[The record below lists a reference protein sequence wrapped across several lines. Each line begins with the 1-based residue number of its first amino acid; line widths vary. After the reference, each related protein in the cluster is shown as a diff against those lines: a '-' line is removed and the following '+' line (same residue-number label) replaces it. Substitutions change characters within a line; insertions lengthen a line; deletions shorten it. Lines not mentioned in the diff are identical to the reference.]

1 MQNLNISK
9 KIVIIDYKMS
19 NLFSVVRACQK
30 VGFNPIITNKA
41 KVIKNADA
49 IILPGVGAFNSAMK
63 NLINLELVEPIISH
77 VRSGKPIMGVCL
89 GMQLLFE
96 KSEEFGNHFGLGL
109 IKGEVVKFLKT
120 SNLYKVPQIGWNSI
134 KLVNNEENTGFFKGI
149 SKINHMYFVHSFYA
163 NPSNMSDILAKTSHG
178 NFIFTS
184 VVKKN
189 NILGTQFHPEKS
201 GNLGIDFLKNLKKF
215 KN

>member
-1 MQNLNISK
+1 MQNLNFSK

-134 KLVNNEENTGFFKGI
+134 KLVNNEGNIGFFKGI
-149 SKINHMYFVHSFYA
+149 SKTNHMYFVHSFYVIPA
-163 NPSNMSDILAKTSHG
+163 NKKVIYSTSKYNDIEYCSSILKD
-178 NFIFTS
+178 NIFA
-184 VVKKN
+184 
-189 NILGTQFHPEKS
+189 TQFHPEKS
-201 GNLGIDFLKNLKKF
+201 GELGLLIYKNWFNKI
-215 KN
+215 

>member
-109 IKGEVVKFLKT
+109 IKGEVIKFLKT

-149 SKINHMYFVHSFYA
+149 SKINHMYFVHSFYVIPA
-163 NPSNMSDILAKTSHG
+163 NKKVIYSTSKYNDIEYCSSILKD
-178 NFIFTS
+178 NIFA
-184 VVKKN
+184 
-189 NILGTQFHPEKS
+189 TQFHPEKS
-201 GNLGIDFLKNLKKF
+201 GELGLLIYKNWFNKI
-215 KN
+215 